1 MYSFFRGNVESIEQ
15 SKVSLEVNSIGYEI
29 NVCESDIKKIKQGD
43 NIKLFT
49 YLQVKE
55 DDMKLFGFLD
65 KNNLEL
71 FKKLILVS
79 GVGPKVA
86 IGIIGSLN
94 SEDICI
100 AIATEN
106 VSMLKSISG
115 VGPKMAQKI
124 IFELKDK
131 IIKEQLAQ
139 TDSKKVAKNLDE
151 NALKEAITALQV
163 LGYSQKQIND
173 VINKLDI
180 SGDEV
185 ETIIRKVL
193 TAMQQ

>member
-1 MYSFFRGNVESIEQ
+1 MYSFFKGEVEDILQ
-15 SKVSLEVNSIGYEI
+15 GKISLEVNSIGYEI
-29 NVCESDIKKIKQGD
+29 NVCENDLSSLSVGD
-43 NIKLFT
+43 NIKLYT

-55 DDMKLFGFLD
+55 DDMKLYGFLD
-65 KNNLEL
+65 KKNLEL

-100 AIATEN
+100 AIAKEN
-106 VSMLKSISG
+106 VSILKSIPG

-131 IIKEQLAQ
+131 IVKEQLEQ
-139 TDSKKVAKNLDE
+139 SSESKLVENVDN
-151 NALKEAITALQV
+151 NALNEAITALQV
-163 LGYSQKQIND
+163 LGYSQKQINE
-173 VINKLDI
+173 VINSLDI
-180 SGDEV
+180 NGSDV

-193 TAMQQ
+193 TAMQK